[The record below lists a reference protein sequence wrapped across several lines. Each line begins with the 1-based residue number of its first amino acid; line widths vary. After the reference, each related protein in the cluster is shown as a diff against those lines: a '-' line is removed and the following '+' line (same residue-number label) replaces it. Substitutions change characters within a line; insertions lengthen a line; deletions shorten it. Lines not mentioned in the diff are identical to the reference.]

1 MKNVFVILLFF
12 VSIKVFS
19 QDSKLSMFGNL
30 VEKTWRAEG
39 NWGDGSKFVQE
50 IKFEYSLD
58 STLVITNAIGFV
70 DKEQTKLGKRNHG
83 IRQFDKESNSIKFW
97 EFDVFGG
104 LTEGVV
110 FSKDKNII
118 YQYEY
123 GGSNVTD
130 MWEYVNDSTY
140 NFKVGNHKDG
150 VWKQLYLSTQ
160 FIEVK

>member
-12 VSIKVFS
+12 VSIKVFN
-19 QDSKLSMFGNL
+19 QDSKLSMFDNL
-30 VEKTWRAEG
+30 VEKTWKAEG

-140 NFKVGNHKDG
+140 NFKVGNYKDG

>member
-19 QDSKLSMFGNL
+19 QDSKLSMFDNL
-30 VEKTWRAEG
+30 VEKTWKAEG

-118 YQYEY
+118 YEYEY

-140 NFKVGNHKDG
+140 NFKVGNYKDG

>member
-19 QDSKLSMFGNL
+19 QDSKLSMFDNL
-30 VEKTWRAEG
+30 VEKTWKAEG

-83 IRQFDKESNSIKFW
+83 IRQFDKELNSIKFW

-140 NFKVGNHKDG
+140 NFKVGNYKDG

>member
-19 QDSKLSMFGNL
+19 QDSKLSMFDNL
-30 VEKTWRAEG
+30 VEKTWKAEG

-140 NFKVGNHKDG
+140 NFKVGNYKDG